1 MKKLN
6 KYLMLFVA
14 AFALVGC
21 VDDVVDTPTTEL
33 SAKVGGEVKFGVS
46 LPSSRTIY
54 DGNVGMGSTSFPIYW
69 VENDKVK
76 IFSPQALEGRNN
88 AEYKVI
94 LPTKENSTEVI
105 DKPNYAKD
113 LEITGKFGVQWGE
126 GDKNNKYTYTDADG
140 KEHTVGGHDFYSVYP
155 SGNYVFDD
163 NEGESDMLA
172 KGVSISNYQVLTHI
186 GDGKFDYS
194 MSNCLMTAYTPMDE
208 IDYESGVVN
217 LKYTPA
223 STVLWVKLSVD
234 PQDGV
239 VSANRKNFT
248 IQGVQLKT
256 NTNIAGTFDLNLAE
270 NIVEEFTSGSDVINV
285 AFDNN
290 GNNYVLKAGEAIE
303 FPIFLAP
310 VDGLDF
316 TTTNNISTTIT
327 INTLEGA
334 FTKTFT
340 GSDLELMPGKV
351 HKVTLPPLLTP
362 TAEWDVSKW
371 MTYIPRNVYLS
382 EISIPGSWN
391 SLNVDAQG
399 SSPSIETQYNNG
411 IRAFH
416 LDTRW
421 KRTGSWG
428 SYQYNTLG
436 IAIGGDGNTTGDDG
450 NKYMTSGST
459 FNEALSAITKQAKS
473 DEYMVVICTFAQG
486 SAHQNGTDGW
496 VKEISTI
503 CAGNDKVYDAKGLT
517 QNTLV
522 GDVLGKVI
530 VIINTEGELASVP
543 SGSKCLF
550 VNMPMTMTAADFTN
564 DLDDRLGDIEKGA
577 ANSSTA
583 SSSGIQMYH
592 THAQATIRQD
602 GTYSGSN
609 DRENTSRGFIP
620 TRGERLYE
628 VSNIINW
635 SATNYG
641 SDDYGHNK
649 WIYLGLGGYYVEWK
663 KGGFL
668 GLGGYDWN
676 EIDDPTKTVAS
687 DFNTHINS
695 VVTAMDDALAKDPE
709 SNPYYPVGIVLMN
722 YANDYKDT
730 AVKNILKLNNKY
742 RLQYDPN
749 KSVDYNPNSNVT
761 PDSGVNQGGTI
772 I

>member
-382 EISIPGSWN
+382 EISIPGSWD
-391 SLNVDAQG
+391 SLNKDRQG
-399 SSPSIETQYNNG
+399 NSPSIETQYANG
-411 IRAFH
+411 VRAFH
-416 LDTRW
+416 FDTRW
-421 KRTGSWG
+421 KRSG
-428 SYQYNTLG
+428 SYNNYTYALG
-436 IAIGGDGNTTGDDG
+436 IADGGSTVNGNDG
-450 NKYMTSGST
+450 KYTTSGPT
-459 FNEALSAITKQAKS
+459 FESALSEILESVKN
-473 DEYMVVICTFAQG
+473 DEYMVVVCTFAQG
-486 SAHQNGTDGW
+486 SQERNGADGW
-496 VKEISTI
+496 INEISSI
-503 CAGNDKVYDAKGLT
+503 CATKAAVYDAKNLSKY
-517 QNTLV
+517 TLV

-530 VIINTEGELASVP
+530 VIVNMEGTVSTVP

-550 VNMPMTMTAADFTN
+550 VNMPLTMTSGHFDK
-564 DLDDRLGDIEKGA
+564 DLDNRHTDIYKGKD
-577 ANSSTA
+577 NTTTA
-583 SSSGIQMYH
+583 TKSDIGIYN
-592 THAQATIRQD
+592 THAQATVNQENAY
-602 GTYSGSN
+602 TSSGQNGSLGYVPSN
-609 DRENTSRGFIP
+609 
-620 TRGERLYE
+620 GERVTE
-628 VSNIINW
+628 INNILDW
-635 SATNYG
+635 SKENYG
-641 SDDYGHNK
+641 KEDYAHDT
-649 WIYLGLGGYYVEWK
+649 WIYLGLGGYYAKYSWLSGWK
-663 KGGFL
+663 
-668 GLGGYDWN
+668 
-676 EIDDPTKTVAS
+676 DDGDNSTTVLAS
-687 DFNTHINS
+687 YFNTRINTR
-695 VVTAMDDALAKDPE
+695 VTEMG
-709 SNPYYPVGIVLMN
+709 SNGVPYYPVGIVFMN
-722 YANDYKDT
+722 SVNDYT
-730 AVKNILKLNNKY
+730 GVVKNILMLNNKY

-749 KSVDYNPNSNVT
+749 KDVDYNPNSNVT
-761 PDSGVNQGGTI
+761 PDSDVNQGGTI